1 MTTATP
7 TPIERATSFLSRPR
21 VTIWA
26 AILNAEVILLVWYYS
41 LMPAVPTDLLTLAY
55 PWLWINASIWAI
67 SRVGFTPSSTR
78 HRNIALAIGLGYFLV
93 LGHFGGLYNFT
104 GSGLGFRIAM
114 LPPGW
119 GPVPIYSAASFTVAL
134 LPFKLIGFATL
145 AYLVAGT
152 VADAATSG
160 LAGFVGLFS
169 CVSCTWPLLATIL
182 TGIFGTASAA
192 ASVVT
197 GQPYGASTVVFL
209 ASVGMLVW
217 RPTR

>member
-1 MTTATP
+1 MTITKT
-7 TPIERATSFLSRPR
+7 TPIDRVTSFLSRPR
-21 VTIWA
+21 VTVGA
-26 AILNAEVILLVWYYS
+26 AILNVEVILLVWYYA
-41 LMPAVPTDLLTLAY
+41 LMPAVPTDLLILAY
-55 PWLWINASIWAI
+55 PFIWINASIWAI
-67 SRVGFTPSSTR
+67 SRVRFSPTSTR
-78 HRNIALAIGLGYFLV
+78 IRYLALGIGVGYFLV
-93 LGHFGGLYNFT
+93 LGNFGGLYNFT

-119 GPVPIYSAASFTVAL
+119 GPVPIYSASTFTIAL
-134 LPFKLIGFATL
+134 LPFKLIGFLTL
-145 AYLVAGT
+145 AYLVAVT
-152 VADAATSG
+152 VVDATASG

-169 CVSCTWPLLATIL
+169 CVSCTWPLLATVL

-192 ASVVT
+192 ASIVS